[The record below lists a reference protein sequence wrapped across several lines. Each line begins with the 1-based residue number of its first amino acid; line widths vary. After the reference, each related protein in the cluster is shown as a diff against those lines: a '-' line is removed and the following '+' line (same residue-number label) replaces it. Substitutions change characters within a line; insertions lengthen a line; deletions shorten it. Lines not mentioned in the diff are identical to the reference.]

1 MHYGQKITFGAED
14 QVATDSYHGR

>member
-14 QVATDSYHGR
+14 QVAADSYHGR